1 MITKKHATIV
11 IYLNDKDGYVTSNEL
26 ATLLD
31 VSTKTI
37 KRYIS
42 DLNNVVKEYDVEISS
57 SRGIG
62 YKLSGSKANTLRLV
76 KEAENY
82 INGFLDDDS
91 DESRIGNAICR
102 FINKTYISVEE
113 MSEELSLSVGAT
125 NKLVTKIKEQ
135 IKKYDLIIKSK
146 PYYGSYIYGEEINFR
161 QLITDYAIKNDGK
174 NKIKVELENISEV
187 DINNI
192 ENVLAK
198 HLRKQEII
206 ISDKDFNLLASKII
220 VSIFRSKSGN
230 SEKINYLDT
239 EYRLHN
245 YLFIKEL
252 MEELYE
258 LIDSELLEEEV
269 LYISNYSG
277 VVANSYSKN
286 ISKINEDQEKIN
298 RLIDKALKGILLIS
312 ARDYSQDE
320 EFMDA
325 IFDHIKRF
333 INRSKANIE
342 SKNPL
347 LSQIKSKFPIEFNLA
362 IFLANKIE
370 SELSI
375 KLNED
380 ELGYIA
386 IHFAAANERN
396 KKNTSKK
403 ICIVCHYGIG
413 TGQLLSE
420 KLKQSISDLNVIGV
434 YPVRYLDIAN
444 SQDVDLIVST
454 IEIKDSEK
462 PVLYIENIF
471 DDSVVA
477 NVNKAFYEKEERRK
491 IINNMFEE
499 EAFFIIK
506 GKEKKEIINNV
517 CNQLMQRG
525 FIEENAIQ
533 SILDREKISSTEI
546 GNLVAIPHT
555 IVEGDKKSIIGV
567 AILENPIIWDKQEVQ
582 LIFMV
587 FFNPKEKHNFSIF
600 KYLYTFI
607 KDEGGVRGIIKIC
620 DFNKLIK
627 LIED

>member
-26 ATLLD
+26 ARLLD

-42 DLNNVVKEYDVEISS
+42 DLNNIVKEYDVEISS

-113 MSEELSLSVGAT
+113 MSEELNLSIGAT

-198 HLRKQEII
+198 NLRKQEII
-206 ISDKDFNLLASKII
+206 ISDKDFNLLVSKII

-298 RLIDKALKGILLIS
+298 KLIDKALKDILLIS

-320 EFMDA
+320 VFMDA

-333 INRSKANIE
+333 INRSKANVE

-462 PVLYIENIF
+462 PVLYIESIF

-499 EAFFIIK
+499 EAFFTIK
-506 GKEKKEIINNV
+506 GKEKEEIINNV

-620 DFNKLIK
+620 DFNKLIR

>member
-26 ATLLD
+26 ASLLD

-113 MSEELSLSVGAT
+113 MSEELNLSVGAT

-174 NKIKVELENISEV
+174 NKIKVELKNISEV

-206 ISDKDFNLLASKII
+206 ISDKDFNLLVSKII

-298 RLIDKALKGILLIS
+298 RLIDKALKDILLIS